1 MLKFLFDGD
10 GESTSTLEEDK
21 LNLIRVSTHGVRL
34 GSGMGLNYV
43 SHSVFVETPDSNES
57 S

>member
-43 SHSVFVETPDSNES
+43 SHSVFVDSRFQ
-57 S
+57 